1 MLLGSGF
8 LRLCRLSRLVHAL
21 PACKGYSAKRK
32 LFALSL
38 ATTTE
43 FKQLHKR
50 FRKMKILI
58 NIVGSLALILA
69 ILGLFLPLLPTTP
82 FLLLASACYARGSK
96 RMQKWLHNNRLFG
109 EYIRNYEEGKGIPL
123 KAKVTAVLLLWT
135 SLILSGYHAQSTVL
149 KAVLLA
155 VGVAITTYLIR
166 VRTYRPGNRG
176 FRDDTEQRT
185 E

>member
-1 MLLGSGF
+1 
-8 LRLCRLSRLVHAL
+8 
-21 PACKGYSAKRK
+21 
-32 LFALSL
+32 
-38 ATTTE
+38 
-43 FKQLHKR
+43 
-50 FRKMKILI
+50 MKILI

-123 KAKVTAVLLLWT
+123 KAKVIAVLLLWT
-135 SLILSGYHAQSTVL
+135 SLVLSGYHVQSTVL

-155 VGVAITTYLIR
+155 VGVAVTAYLIR
-166 VRTYRPGNRG
+166 LRTCRPEPHQFCG
-176 FRDDTEQRT
+176 DTDKRT